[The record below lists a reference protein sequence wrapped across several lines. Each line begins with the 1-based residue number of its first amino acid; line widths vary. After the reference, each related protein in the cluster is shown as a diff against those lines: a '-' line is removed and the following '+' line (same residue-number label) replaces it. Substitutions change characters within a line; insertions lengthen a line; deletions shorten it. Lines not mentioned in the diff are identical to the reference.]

1 MKTPMHQSSLPILAA
16 AALLLAVHS
25 VRAEDNTGTGGTITY
40 TDAGGGNSV
49 AFPPYAGGY
58 VVHKFTGS
66 GTLNLPVPVTAEVL
80 VVGGGGGGG
89 KFGGGGGAGGLIYNN
104 SFQVI
109 AGSTSV
115 TVGAG
120 GTGSGTSG
128 VAGANGSNSVFGSLT
143 AIGGGGGG
151 ARKASGSPLA
161 GQPGNSGGSGG
172 GGSPADG
179 TTYGA
184 GGSGTTGQ
192 GTNGGTETS
201 YGWGGCGGG
210 GAGVPG
216 GNASGN
222 NAGNGGNGLA
232 YPLVGSNV
240 YYAGGGGG
248 CTYSGGA
255 GTAGTGGLGG
265 GGAGGKNASG
275 GNGSPNTGGGGGGG
289 DVGSGQNG
297 GSGGSGIV
305 IIRYPYDAGSFGI
318 ALNSPT
324 NNQTFIAGPAITATA
339 LVNQGMT
346 YSVTFYLQVNG
357 GGFSQIGAA
366 GNTSPYSVSLD
377 SLGTGT
383 YDIYA
388 KVTDSVAGTATSAT
402 NRFTVD
408 GTPPTLAGADIVDNM
423 SGGPVETHTPVT
435 YTVTFSEDMDATTV
449 SAADFGNAG
458 SATFTIGTVA
468 ETSPGVFTVPVTAT
482 GAGTL
487 RLKVNAGA
495 DLKDPVGNALNTTT
509 AIADD
514 TTLTVNP
521 DTTAP
526 TPAPLT
532 WASVPLATSQ
542 TAIVMTASTATD
554 PSGVEYFFECTAGG
568 GHSSAWQSSATYTDT
583 GLSPTTTYTYRVQA
597 RDKSPAQNPTGFSA
611 TASATTA
618 GAATMAAS
626 ATAPA
631 INGLDIANYGAW
643 NPAPDK
649 WWAGDPGASEAKGQ
663 TFTTGATPV
672 LLKAITYQA
681 LQATPTKTY
690 TIRIGTVSGTTFTPF
705 RSYTATQTF
714 TWNSYDYIT
723 WTFATPVLLAPN
735 TLYGLDVGMTSS
747 TSGWQSGIPYLNI
760 TGNNYAGGVRYGSGI
775 NGLGTSTLTLS
786 SGNDRVFHLDLEHP
800 MTPYPNIGATVPAG
814 DLTLSWTSLAPTTGT
829 DVWVDVWFG
838 TAPGAMTKVAD
849 AQQNLTSFL
858 VNLPGAATY
867 YWRIDSYLDGS
878 PTGTPAESTVFNFTV
893 SDSDSDG
900 FPDSY
905 ELANT
910 DPASATALNRD
921 DDLDSDDL
929 TNWQE
934 YQRGTVPTNPDTDGD
949 TLNDGPETVGVG
961 SRPPTDPRKL
971 DTDGDGLNDG
981 AESNTGTWVDAT
993 NSGTNP
999 TVADTDADGLKDGFE
1014 TNTGNYVSTTNTGTN
1029 PLLTDSDSDGAGD
1042 WYEVAASFTNPN
1054 SASARPKV
1062 PYPLPDPDPLDTG
1075 VSTKPVKV
1083 YIMSGQSNMVGMGD
1097 VSGTAPGLLDTI
1109 TKRENKFPNLLNGS
1123 NGWTSRNDVIYKGVI
1138 SDTWAGPLTVADGS
1152 IGPELGFGHVMG
1164 YYHNEPVLLIKTS
1177 IGNRSLLWDCLPPGS
1192 ARFNYNGNTYAGYGD
1207 SPNSWPIGGGPSPFV
1222 WYAGK
1227 QYDDFFLAED
1237 DMGAP
1242 AWATA
1247 VSYPSGCQVRRNG
1260 VTYLS
1265 KSAHTSAADS
1275 EPGVGAQWATY
1286 WSVYSIENVTDI
1298 LDAFAT
1304 RYPSWAAQGFEIAGY
1319 VWWQGN
1325 KDLGEPGASR
1335 YETNLVPF
1343 IKQTRAYYASRYPG
1357 QCTAT
1362 TPFVIATGCGDPGTS
1377 GYGLTVANAQLAMN
1391 DPVKYPEFA
1400 GNVKTMD
1407 TRGNWRSVAES
1418 PADQGYHYNRNAE
1431 TYMLTGD
1438 ALGRG
1443 MIDLL
1448 GNATPP
1454 GFTSWQTA
1462 NGAAGQTLADDHDGD
1477 GVPNGIEWFV
1487 MGSNNST
1494 GFTALPGTAKDP
1506 GTGNLSVTWTKAAT
1520 FSGVYPTDF
1529 VVETSASLTGTWT
1542 PESLAPSG
1550 TVTITGNQ
1558 VKYSF
1563 PSPLGAKK
1571 FARLKVTGP

>member
-1 MKTPMHQSSLPILAA
+1 VADTFGDASVDADGYIYISGNSNGDPVLWKFTASGTLVWTTTIDNAGTVESQRDHGGNKKGFFYLSSHSPSAGGGLTWPNTIAYA
-16 AALLLAVHS
+16 PQGTDDNLLQKLSPGDFNADKFVDFADVQIAGTATKS
-25 VRAEDNTGTGGTITY
+25 GLTGDNTYDFNGDGDSTLADTTYMITNIMERLVGDIAQDSIVTDVDNADIGRAIGASGVGTLYIDGDLNWDAMVDATDITAVATAFTGAKKHGKWTNGTPGATLRYLPRNGQVWLKADEATGGTITSFQLENAAGTFVPANFTGPTGGSFGGSLKDVTSNVLADTDLTLAGSSGTGGLISLGTVLPTGMDIVGLTAYLKTAVY
-40 TDAGGGNSV
+40 TGLPSSGQMQFTPVIYNPVEPPNVLTLTPDGVDSV
-49 AFPPYAGGY
+49 SLSSDLVATFDEPVAL
-58 VVHKFTGS
+58 TGS
-66 GTLNLPVPVTAEVL
+66 GTVTLRNLTL
-80 VVGGGGGGG
+80 
-89 KFGGGGGAGGLIYNN
+89 
-104 SFQVI
+104 
-109 AGSTSV
+109 
-115 TVGAG
+115 
-120 GTGSGTSG
+120 GSGSNIVITLPDAQVS
-128 VAGANGSNSVFGSLT
+128 VAGAVVTINPDAPLDVDTNYAVQISSD
-143 AIGGGGGG
+143 AI
-151 ARKASGSPLA
+151 KDVDDDSGFA
-161 GQPGNSGGSGG
+161 GI
-172 GGSPADG
+172 
-179 TTYGA
+179 
-184 GGSGTTGQ
+184 
-192 GTNGGTETS
+192 
-201 YGWGGCGGG
+201 
-210 GAGVPG
+210 
-216 GNASGN
+216 
-222 NAGNGGNGLA
+222 L
-232 YPLVGSNV
+232 
-240 YYAGGGGG
+240 
-248 CTYSGGA
+248 
-255 GTAGTGGLGG
+255 
-265 GGAGGKNASG
+265 
-275 GNGSPNTGGGGGGG
+275 
-289 DVGSGQNG
+289 
-297 GSGGSGIV
+297 
-305 IIRYPYDAGSFGI
+305 
-318 ALNSPT
+318 
-324 NNQTFIAGPAITATA
+324 
-339 LVNQGMT
+339 
-346 YSVTFYLQVNG
+346 
-357 GGFSQIGAA
+357 
-366 GNTSPYSVSLD
+366 
-377 SLGTGT
+377 
-383 YDIYA
+383 
-388 KVTDSVAGTATSAT
+388 
-402 NRFTVD
+402 
-408 GTPPTLAGADIVDNM
+408 
-423 SGGPVETHTPVT
+423 
-435 YTVTFSEDMDATTV
+435 
-449 SAADFGNAG
+449 
-458 SATFTIGTVA
+458 
-468 ETSPGVFTVPVTAT
+468 
-482 GAGTL
+482 
-487 RLKVNAGA
+487 
-495 DLKDPVGNALNTTT
+495 
-509 AIADD
+509 DD
-514 TTLTVNP
+514 TTWTF
-521 DTTAP
+521 TTSDFSP
-526 TPAPLT
+526 PAPNPMT
-532 WASVPLATSQ
+532 WASVPTATSQ
-542 TAIVMTASTATD
+542 TTITMTATTATD
-554 PSGVEYFFECTAGG
+554 VSGVEYIFECTAGG
-568 GHSSAWQSSATYTDT
+568 GHSSDWQSSATYTDT
-583 GLSPTTTYTYRVQA
+583 GLSAETTYSYRVQA
-597 RDKSPAQNPTGFSA
+597 RDMLPVPRLTGFST
-611 TASATTA
+611 TASAMTA
-618 GAATMAAS
+618 GAATMSAS
-626 ATAPA
+626 ATAPVV
-631 INGLDIANYGAW
+631 NGQDLANYGAGSFT
-643 NPAPDK
+643 DK
-649 WWAGDPGASEAKGQ
+649 WWAAEAGASEAKGQ
-663 TFTTGATPV
+663 TFTTGGTPV

-681 LQATPTKTY
+681 LKTIPTKTY
-690 TIRIGTVSGTTFTPF
+690 TIRVGTVSGTTFTPF

-1448 GNATPP
+1448 GNATPT